1 MIKIKNITA
10 VILAGLLM
18 ITSAG
23 CGSDTAAAGSA
34 GSTTGTGPSPSE
46 AASGVKEEI
55 ANREDFGTVYVMTAV
70 FAMPEPEIEN
80 NSVAST
86 SDFVY
91 ADITDCGELNSVNK
105 KFAMPELS
113 GDKEIEY
120 FSPIITKAELK
131 SITYREP
138 ISGGNDDNEDK
149 SHYVTETIVKAGDKE
164 FKGFVLNHSGIYDV
178 SLGEEV
184 LTLSVKEGSLYLDN
198 INEIITPN
206 TIVNTQSDDFNDRCR
221 EYDVSVPA
229 LVKGYLEKF
238 KDEAQTLAALKMDNA
253 VFLKEYNRL
262 RKLQGKSVLSAEDM
276 VKEHKNYK
284 LNEKDL
290 NSVSNRR
297 GLKEKIAILWKT
309 DFNSEANAIA
319 NNTAGNNTNKNN
331 NNTNKNNNNN
341 NTNNNNTANSGQ
353 VYSGGGS
360 GAEAMALIN
369 DFRAQ
374 HGLPPFSW
382 YGEGVA
388 SIRASEIASNFSH
401 SSASGQDSYGEN
413 IAMANTGSAS
423 YAVNMWIN
431 SPGHRANL
439 LDPVC
444 TKGAVAVVRN
454 GGWYYWSMNIWR

>member
-10 VILAGLLM
+10 VILAGLIM
-18 ITSAG
+18 ISSAG
-23 CGSDTAAAGSA
+23 CGPASAAGSSE
-34 GSTTGTGPSPSE
+34 STAGTGPSSSGE
-46 AASGVKEEI
+46 ASSVKEDI
-55 ANREDFGTVYVMTAV
+55 ANREDFGSVYVMTAI

-80 NSVAST
+80 KPVPST

-91 ADITDCGELNSVNK
+91 ADITDCGELNTFDK
-105 KFAMPELS
+105 KFAIPELS

-120 FSPIITKAELK
+120 FSPIITNAELK
-131 SITYREP
+131 SVTYKEP

-149 SHYVTETIVKAGDKE
+149 SHYVSETTVKAGDKE
-164 FKGFVLNHSGIYDV
+164 YKGFVLNHSGIYDV

-206 TIVNTQSDDFNDRCR
+206 TIVNTQSDDFKDRCR

-229 LVKGYLEKF
+229 LVKGYLERF

-262 RKLQGKSVLSAEDM
+262 RKLQGKDVLSAEDM
-276 VKEHKNYK
+276 VKEYKNYK
-284 LNEKDL
+284 LNEKDI

-297 GLKEKIAILWKT
+297 GLKDKIATLWKK
-309 DFNSEANAIA
+309 DFNSDNAL
-319 NNTAGNNTNKNN
+319 TADNGTGNNTNKNN
-331 NNTNKNNNNN
+331 NNTNNNS
-341 NTNNNNTANSGQ
+341 AQ

-369 DFRAQ
+369 DFRSQ

-444 TKGAVAVVRN
+444 TKGAVAVVRS